1 MIEPIINLTRGM
13 PPPDVFPTEDLI
25 RCAEAALRRDPDVL
39 LQYGRSP
46 GYGPLREWLAQRYGV
61 GADQILI
68 ANSSLEI
75 FSFATQTLLR
85 SGDRAFLESPS
96 YDRAI
101 ALLRRADA
109 QVVGIPLEEEGGLD
123 VRVLEEELNQ
133 GVPALMYL
141 VTDFHNPTGIT
152 TSLEKRRRLAALA
165 EEHGFWIVEDS
176 PYRPLRYQGQDVPTL
191 WSLAPARVLH
201 VSSFSKLLAPGLR
214 LGYAVGP
221 AEAIA
226 MLAEWAVDS
235 YIGPVLPT
243 QGMVYEYCRQGLL
256 QPNIERLKEVYRP
269 RLQTALSALQHH
281 LPRATWTHP
290 EGGFYIGVTLPE
302 ENDMTSLRARAE
314 EVGLKLSDGRGFF
327 PHSADGN
334 RFLRIPFCS
343 VTPEEIEEGVM
354 RLARLL

>member
-1 MIEPIINLTRGM
+1 MAEPIINLTRGM
-13 PPPDVFPTEDLI
+13 PPPEVFPIEDLI
-25 RCAEAALRRDPDVL
+25 QCGEAALRRDPDVL

-46 GYGPLREWLAQRYGV
+46 GYAPLREWLGQQYGV
-61 GADQILI
+61 GPDQILI
-68 ANSSLEI
+68 GNSSLEI
-75 FSFATQTLLR
+75 FSFTTQTLLR
-85 SGDRAFLESPS
+85 PGDRAFVESPS

-101 ALLRRADA
+101 ALLRRAGA
-109 QVVGIPLEEEGGLD
+109 QVVGIPLDEDGLD
-123 VRVLEEELNQ
+123 VTVLEEELKQ
-133 GVPALMYL
+133 GPPALMYL
-141 VTDFHNPTGIT
+141 ITDFHNPTGIT

-176 PYRPLRYQGQDVPTL
+176 PYRPLRYAGRDVPTL
-191 WSLAPARVLH
+191 WSLAPERVLH
-201 VSSFSKLLAPGLR
+201 MSSFSKLLAPGLR

-221 AEAIA
+221 AGAIA
-226 MLAEWAVDS
+226 TLVKWAVDS

-243 QGMVYEYCRQGLL
+243 QGMVYEYCRRGLL
-256 QPNIERLKEVYRP
+256 SPNIERLKEVYRP
-269 RLQTALSALQHH
+269 RLQTILSALEQH
-281 LPRATWTHP
+281 LPQATWTRP
-290 EGGFYIGVTLPE
+290 EGGFYIGVTVSE
-302 ENDMTSLRARAE
+302 GNDGVNLRAQAE